1 MEQQMQNTQ
10 SEKQELR
17 APLSA
22 SELMKNLVK
31 AKKVMSKV
39 DSNNFENKVNESH
52 ISGGYDEDYDEDY
65 DIPNIME
72 SAISNQ
78 MVEQPA
84 IPFDPDKIR
93 NSKLPDV
100 IKSAMI
106 NHPIQQQPSQL
117 NETRFSDEFVK
128 NTKRLMEQEGVTSRK
143 KQSLPPRVTNKVVQ
157 EYQTPKSSSIDY
169 NAAINIL
176 RPIIENIIR
185 ESVDKIVD
193 AKMDRLLQAQQYTTL
208 NENLMIKVGDS
219 VFKGNISGA
228 TKIKK

>member
-1 MEQQMQNTQ
+1 
-10 SEKQELR
+10 
-17 APLSA
+17 
-22 SELMKNLVK
+22 MKNLVK

-106 NHPIQQQPSQL
+106 NHPIQQQSSQL

-143 KQSLPPRVTNKVVQ
+143 KQSLPPRATNKVVQ
-157 EYQTPKSSSIDY
+157 ELEAISKDKPGMSKSVNDI
-169 NAAINIL
+169 IN
-176 RPIIENIIR
+176 
-185 ESVDKIVD
+185 
-193 AKMDRLLQAQQYTTL
+193 
-208 NENLMIKVGDS
+208 
-219 VFKGNISGA
+219 
-228 TKIKK
+228 KIKDCK